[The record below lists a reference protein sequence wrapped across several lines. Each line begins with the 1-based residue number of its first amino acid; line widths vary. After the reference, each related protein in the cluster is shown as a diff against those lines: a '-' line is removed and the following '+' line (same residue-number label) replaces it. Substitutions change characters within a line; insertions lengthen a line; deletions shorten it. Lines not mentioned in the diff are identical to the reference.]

1 MRKLSF
7 LFVALLSFSAVHSQ
21 TLVDGL
27 YYNLI
32 PDFDGEG
39 TVAQVVD
46 SPDGTRYS

>member
-1 MRKLSF
+1 MRKFSL
-7 LFVALLSFSAVHSQ
+7 LFVALLSFGSVHSQ

-46 SPDGTRYS
+46 SPDVTCYS